1 MNNTT
6 TTTKFNLL
14 QRAKAWWAWQR
25 EINQLN
31 AVRRAC
37 PSATRA
43 ASQIPPEVRAAWA
56 AKAPEEFP
64 GLPVDDGA
72 WLRCS
77 VGLAQFFEVCK
88 LQQAAGPCALPS
100 KGADSVWHV
109 WLQVDPTGLAAWQ
122 QRHFGRVLEHLEAG
136 DLGAPLEDCIARSW
150 AGACRNQGLS
160 LLGPRLPLMF
170 ALDGLLGLPTGWAYR
185 HERGALVHRQID
197 GFGQA
202 SGHAVAHETV
212 AAGGLV
218 ALGLMSTAELRAQRR
233 SDNSGSGCGSSCG
246 SFSDGGAC
254 DGGGGGD
261 GGGGSSCG
269 SSCGGG
275 CGGGGD

>member
-6 TTTKFNLL
+6 TTKFSLL
-14 QRAKAWWAWQR
+14 GRASAWWASRQ
-25 EINQLN
+25 EIHRQNVL
-31 AVRRAC
+31 RRTC
-37 PSATRA
+37 PAAARA
-43 ASQIPPEVRAAWA
+43 ASDIPPAVKAAWVA
-56 AKAPEEFP
+56 QAPDEFP

-77 VGLAQFFEVCK
+77 IGLAQFFEVCK
-88 LQQAAGPCALPS
+88 LQQGAGPCALPS

-109 WLQVDPTGLAAWQ
+109 WLQADPTGLAAWQ
-122 QRHFGRVLEHLEAG
+122 QRHFGRVLEHVEAA
-136 DLGAPLEDCIARSW
+136 DLGAPLEEGIARTW
-150 AGACRNQGLS
+150 AGACRSQGLA
-160 LLGPRLPLMF
+160 LLGPRLPLLF
-170 ALDGLLGLPTGWAYR
+170 ALDGQLRLPTGWAYS

-197 GFGQA
+197 GFGRA
-202 SGHAVAHETV
+202 SGPAVAHEAV

-218 ALGLMSTAELRAQRR
+218 ALGLTTAAELRARR
-233 SDNSGSGCGSSCG
+233 RGDNSGSGCGSSCG
-246 SFSDGGAC
+246 SFSDGGGC
-254 DGGGGGD
+254 DGGGGD